1 MDGFKVYRYYMALKL
16 HFTSDK
22 YNVFNNSNVRGTRD
36 AFNSRNDR
44 YIFEKLARRFETDY
58 DLIQYFASNMAYGN
72 LSVVYSNLDAEA
84 NYVLWLKRKE
94 SITKHFSDD
103 ISKLMLHLEKEKK
116 DLSSLLTYSHDQ
128 FPDLFKLFLGD
139 HISVETMVILDDHFN
154 YLQQWKQFANLLW
167 EDECRRIEKTKGF
180 VKYDKAKILTLI
192 QNFKEE
198 TSG

>member
-1 MDGFKVYRYYMALKL
+1 MALKL

-22 YNVFNNSNVRGTRD
+22 YNVFVNSNVRGTRN

-44 YIFEKLARRFETDY
+44 NIFEKLARKFQSDH
-58 DLIQYFASNMAYGN
+58 DLIQYFVSNMAYGN
-72 LSVVYSNLDAEA
+72 LSVIYSNLDAEA

-103 ISKLMLHLEKEKK
+103 LSKIVLHLEKEKK
-116 DLSSLLTYSHDQ
+116 DLDQ
-128 FPDLFKLFLGD
+128 LIMYKEDHFPDLFSLFLGD
-139 HISVETMVILDDHFN
+139 HISVETMVMLDNHFQ

-180 VKYDKAKILTLI
+180 VKYDSSKILNLI
-192 QNFKEE
+192 NNFKEQV
-198 TSG
+198 SG